1 MLNVSAWKDDDGH
14 QPIKDSNRI
23 DIAQVGIQQ
32 IFVERMDGWMD
43 GLIFNANQ
51 GIRDSFFIVAEGE
64 LTCHQPT
71 HSIYE

>member
-43 GLIFNANQ
+43 GWMPPHSKDQIFHLCVYLYYGKN
-51 GIRDSFFIVAEGE
+51 
-64 LTCHQPT
+64 C
-71 HSIYE
+71 